1 MKFLI
6 AQVSLAWWTF
16 FNNKKKKTK
25 NIFLLV
31 IFFFVGICVPII
43 RLAPGSIL
51 AVCLESSAK
60 DTATFHI

>member
-1 MKFLI
+1 MD
-6 AQVSLAWWTF
+6 F
-16 FNNKKKKTK
+16 FQQQKKKTK

>member
-1 MKFLI
+1 MDDFL
-6 AQVSLAWWTF
+6 
-16 FNNKKKKTK
+16 KTK
-25 NIFLLV
+25 YFLLV